1 VRDTLDVQTEVAR
14 SRLFYPYVKRVVFG
28 EIVNAVESTPQEDKE
43 LKYDFKTRFPNE
55 GWEHLG
61 LRTTTYPNP
70 KRLDLRHAP
79 FGDDYS
85 NTEATRYILGLNKYL
100 IYGHE
105 RPGTPPGYHPELEH
119 LYRLDG
125 WSLWRSRF
133 KGATVQDFLANKDY
147 WERSHGDSYGL
158 HQDPHRPIIQGQ
170 HQKRRG
176 GDRSRPGPV
185 RVQWWNLDRPVSPRK
200 TVRVRCI

>member
-147 WERSHGDSYGL
+147 WERSHGDSY
-158 HQDPHRPIIQGQ
+158 DFIKIPT
-170 HQKRRG
+170 
-176 GDRSRPGPV
+176 DRSFKVSTKNGAVVIVPD
-185 RVQWWNLDRPVSPRK
+185 LDLYVCSGGIWTGLFPQGRLFE
-200 TVRVRCI
+200 